1 MSPKGRPT
9 DNKKGKPIHVRLDE
23 KSEKILERYTEQEK
37 VSRAE
42 AIRRG
47 ISKLE
52 KETKGG
58 RTMIVT
64 DTEFTTNFNKY
75 IGMINSEDI
84 LISINGKIVAKVV
97 NPQTSAVDSIRG
109 ILKGLPANL
118 DSSSIRGER
127 LSKYEDNV

>member
-118 DSSSIRGER
+118 DSSSVRGER